1 MSIAYTLAIVAV
13 MALVTYII
21 RAFPFILF
29 GLTSR
34 VPPVALYLGKTLS
47 PAAIA
52 MLVVYC
58 YRGVDITHCPFGAW
72 ELLSGLAVVLLHLWW
87 KNPLLSI
94 AGGTVLYMILIRL

>member
-34 VPPVALYLGKTLS
+34 VPRVALYLGKTLS

-58 YRGVDITHCPFGAW
+58 YREVDITHCPFGAW